1 METKQISNYLVKLD
15 GFTSDP
21 DKSHSAK
28 VTELAS
34 EMQVHMKK
42 FYRRSEISGGWV
54 WGQCRVSTEQEE
66 VRSGRKGGEEH
77 RYPHCVT
84 VKVS

>member
-42 FYRRSEISGGWV
+42 FYRRSEISGG
-54 WGQCRVSTEQEE
+54 
-66 VRSGRKGGEEH
+66 
-77 RYPHCVT
+77 
-84 VKVS
+84 